1 MIALFDCIAFAT
13 LLTLMIYDIAEGD
26 NDNQGINIRK

>member
-13 LLTLMIYDIAEGD
+13 LLTLMIYDIAEGK
-26 NDNQGINIRK
+26 NDNR

>member
-1 MIALFDCIAFAT
+1 MIALFNCIAFAT
-13 LLTLMIYDIAEGD
+13 LLTLLTYDIAEGD